1 MSQSLWTEEALLA
14 ATNGQLQGRI
24 APLSGVSIDT
34 RTLEKGDLFVAL
46 EGESRDGHDF
56 IRMAF
61 EKGAGAALVSHHRAA
76 EFSDAGPLLA
86 VPDVLDGLRQIGM
99 AARARSSAKI
109 AAVTGSVGKTG
120 TKEALRTVL
129 SEQAVTHASVASYN
143 NHFGVPLTLAR
154 MPESARYGVF
164 EIGMNHAGEIEP
176 LTRMVKPHVA
186 LITTVEAV
194 HLEFFSSVAAIADAK
209 AEIFAG
215 LLPQGVAVLNRDN
228 PFFERLE
235 ALAQASPVG
244 QIIGFGAHEKAE
256 IRLVDLTLLPD
267 GSDVVVD
274 YFGRRL
280 SYRIQSPGRHI
291 ALNSLGILGVA
302 GALGA
307 DVDRVAASLVHVR
320 PPEGRGARLVLGEA
334 GHAMTLLDESYNA
347 NPAAV
352 RAALSILSATPVG
365 AGGRRIA
372 VLGDMRE
379 LGEQSA
385 ALHAGLAPDVVA
397 NGVDVVLACGPFMKA
412 LWDDIPPALRGAY
425 APDSAALEAALLD
438 TVRPGDA
445 VMIKGSFGS
454 RMGLLVAALKDRFAK
469 GNV

>member
-1 MSQSLWTEEALLA
+1 MSPLLWTEEALLV
-14 ATNGQLQGRI
+14 ATNGQLHGKI
-24 APLSGVSIDT
+24 EPLSGVSIDT

-56 IRMAF
+56 VRMAF
-61 EKGAGAALVSHHRAA
+61 EKGAGAALISHRRAA
-76 EFSDAGPLLA
+76 EFSDAGPVLA
-86 VPDVLDGLRQIGM
+86 VPDVLDGLRHIGM

-109 AAVTGSVGKTG
+109 VAVTGSVGKTS

-194 HLEFFSSVAAIADAK
+194 HLEFFSSIAAIADAK

-228 PFFERLE
+228 PYFERLE
-235 ALAQASPVG
+235 ASAQASPAG
-244 QIIGFGAHEKAE
+244 QIIGFGAHEKAD
-256 IRLVDLTLLPD
+256 IRLLDLKLLPD

-307 DVDRVAASLVHVR
+307 DVDQVAAGLAHVR
-320 PPEGRGARLVLGEA
+320 PPEGRGARLELGEA
-334 GHAMTLLDESYNA
+334 GQTITLLDESYNA

-397 NGVDVVLACGPFMKA
+397 NGVDVALACGPFMKA
-412 LWDDIPPALRGAY
+412 LWDDIPPALRGGY
-425 APDSAALEAALLD
+425 APDSAALEAALLN

-454 RMGLLVAALKDRFAK
+454 RMGLLVAALKGRFAK
-469 GNV
+469 GNA